1 MNENEKAPV
10 LIEELIETVKDNI
23 VNDEEFEHRS
33 AYLKMQYENATP
45 DKKNAMDVVMVCLT
59 KLTVGAIIELNDK
72 RNNDNQNVG

>member
-10 LIEELIETVKDNI
+10 LIEELIETIKDNI

-45 DKKNAMDVVMVCLT
+45 DKRNAMDVVFVCLT
-59 KLTVGAIIELNDK
+59 KLTGTALLNLNNK
-72 RNNDNQNVG
+72 RNNDLNVG